1 MGHGLKIPGIPAER
15 FAVLADGSVELPEGD
30 FELIAISDDGV
41 RVWVDDS
48 LAIDHWTGH
57 ESVVDR
63 TPLTAGRHR
72 LRVEYY
78 QVDGWVELRV
88 EVRKQ

>member
-1 MGHGLKIPGIPAER
+1 
-15 FAVLADGSVELPEGD
+15 
-30 FELIAISDDGV
+30 LITISEDEV
-41 RVWVDDS
+41 RVWVDDR

-57 ESVVDR
+57 HSVVDR

-72 LRVEYY
+72 LRVECD

-88 EVRKQ
+88 EVRKR